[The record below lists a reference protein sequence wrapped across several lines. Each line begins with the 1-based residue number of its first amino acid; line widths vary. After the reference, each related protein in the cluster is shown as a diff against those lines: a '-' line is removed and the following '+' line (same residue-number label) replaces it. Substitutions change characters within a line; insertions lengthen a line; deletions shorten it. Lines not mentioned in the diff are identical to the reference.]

1 LRNSSGSLAM
11 FAAILRASSLLSNL
25 AAERRPSLLSLSA
38 FPLALDV
45 LDYQLIFRQVEVW
58 IIDWDVKRQT
68 RFYDFRR
75 ANCLNGFRY

>member
-1 LRNSSGSLAM
+1 MKS
-11 FAAILRASSLLSNL
+11 
-25 AAERRPSLLSLSA
+25 SLSA